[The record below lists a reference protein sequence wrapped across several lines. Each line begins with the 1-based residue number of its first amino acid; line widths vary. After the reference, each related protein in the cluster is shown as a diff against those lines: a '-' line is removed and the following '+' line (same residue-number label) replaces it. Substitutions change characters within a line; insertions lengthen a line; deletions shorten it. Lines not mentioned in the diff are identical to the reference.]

1 MQKIISFLLLVFC
14 LFLLTQPLK
23 NHMAIREKAFWEPSQ
38 KPAESIV
45 PVVRM
50 TASELGS
57 SVAASTPSSLYAKAY
72 CVMDTESGR
81 FLLSQNENKKM
92 PMASTTKT
100 MTCILA
106 LESG

>member
-14 LFLLTQPLK
+14 LFLLAQPLK
-23 NHMAIREKAFWEPSQ
+23 KHMEIREKAFWEPSQ
-38 KPAESIV
+38 KPAESMV

-57 SVAASTPSSLYAKAY
+57 RVAASTPSSLYAKAY

-81 FLLSQNENKKM
+81 FLLSQNENEKCQWQA
-92 PMASTTKT
+92 PPRS
-100 MTCILA
+100 
-106 LESG
+106 